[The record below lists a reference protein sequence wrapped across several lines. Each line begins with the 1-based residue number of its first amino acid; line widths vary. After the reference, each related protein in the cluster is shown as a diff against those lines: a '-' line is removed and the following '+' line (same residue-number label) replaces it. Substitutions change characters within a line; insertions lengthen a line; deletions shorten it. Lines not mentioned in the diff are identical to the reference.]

1 MMRLLFDLEAL
12 QFDKNNKFD
21 GGAEYAKVVF
31 FALTKKLKDVDLYLC
46 FNPQLELPKDVKSEI
61 TNYEITLLEKKS
73 NIELSKIIKN
83 YQFDRFYS
91 AIPYKYSDVDFG
103 NVEVFVTVHGLRP
116 LELPSDKF
124 EYKYANSI
132 GDKLK
137 GRVKYLFNSYY
148 HKRLVSSFNGL
159 FNNFKNANIITVSEH
174 TKHSI
179 FSYFPFI
186 NSRNIKGFYS
196 PEKKSVAVKEPNY
209 WKGLEITKKKYFL
222 LVSGKRWIK
231 NSYRALLAFD
241 KIFND
246 FPYFNYKVVCLGS
259 NEELFRKRFQNPN
272 FVFVDYVESEHL
284 EYFYKNAY
292 SFVYPT
298 LNEGFGY
305 PPLEAMKYGI
315 PVLSSYVNSITEIC
329 RDTPLYFNP
338 YSVEEIENRILN
350 IYLDNELYLIK
361 SNESINRYNIVKNK
375 QAKDLH
381 GLVEYLL
388 N

>member
-1 MMRLLFDLEAL
+1 MMKLLFDLEAL

-21 GGAEYAKVVF
+21 GGAEYTKVIF
-31 FALTKKLKDVDLYLC
+31 FALIKKLKIVDLYLC
-46 FNPQLELPKDVKSEI
+46 FNPKLEIPKDVKLEI
-61 TNYEITLLEKKS
+61 TNCKIKLLEKKT
-73 NIELSKIIKN
+73 NLELSSIIKEH
-83 YQFDRFYS
+83 QFDRFYS
-91 AIPYKYSDVDFG
+91 AIPYEYKNVDFG

-124 EYKYANSI
+124 EYKYANLVRDNI
-132 GDKLK
+132 K
-137 GRVKYLFNSYY
+137 GRIKYLFNPYY
-148 HKRLVSSFNGL
+148 HKRLVLYFNGL
-159 FNNFKNANIITVSEH
+159 FKNLKNANIITVSEH
-174 TKHSI
+174 TKYSI

-186 NSRNIKGFYS
+186 KCSNVKGFYS
-196 PEKKSVAVKEPNY
+196 PEKKTVAAKEPNY
-209 WKGLEITKKKYFL
+209 WKELEITKKKYFL

-231 NSYRALLAFD
+231 NSYRALLSFD

-246 FPYFNYKVVCLGS
+246 FPDFNFKVVCLGS
-259 NEELFRKRFQNPN
+259 NKELFRKRFQNPN

-284 EYFYKNAY
+284 EFFYKNAY

-329 RDTPLYFNP
+329 KDTPLYFNP

-350 IYLDNELYLIK
+350 IYFDKELYQNK
-361 SNESINRYNIVKNK
+361 SKESFDRYIIVKNK
-375 QAKDLH
+375 QVKDLH
-381 GLVEYLL
+381 GLIEYLL